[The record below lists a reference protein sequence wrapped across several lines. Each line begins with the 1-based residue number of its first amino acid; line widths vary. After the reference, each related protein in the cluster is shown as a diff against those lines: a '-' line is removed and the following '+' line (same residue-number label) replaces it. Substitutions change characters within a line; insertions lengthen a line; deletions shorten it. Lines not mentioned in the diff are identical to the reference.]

1 MSTLLVQPAAETK
14 IGSRI
19 PTLDGWR
26 GIAIL
31 LVLCEHAGQYGR
43 FKNQMWTNLGSSG
56 VDIFFVLSGFI
67 ITTRLIQERANH
79 ASIDLRAFYL
89 RRAFRILPLVVIYL
103 LALCLISRFA
113 DLADFHWQ
121 EVVGSLFFFRNYQ
134 FTANPHGLYTT
145 HFWSLSIEE
154 HFYLGWPA
162 LLLWLGNRRALR
174 FAIIGAAASALWRFY
189 QCGQYAQFHI
199 FPSARPALHAL
210 QTDARLDGLLLG
222 SALALLLT
230 NTRVQAFILTNFQRE
245 SPIILLPA
253 IVLNLLLVGGHPSLT
268 LYLLVGVT
276 LAYTLVV
283 KEGFMFRWLNLPPL
297 VWVGEISYSLY
308 IWQQLFLLHPPG
320 HLPLGRLSVF
330 PLHIAC
336 AFAAAAC
343 SFYFMERPMIKLGKR
358 LYVRK
363 VYDPRRLLR
372 RRDDHRNCLTTRGSS
387 DRSCF

>member
-1 MSTLLVQPAAETK
+1 MKMERYLLLALALFVLLVVCTLFYRRSDSLKDFSASTMSTLLVQPAAETK

-134 FTANPHGLYTT
+134 F
-145 HFWSLSIEE
+145 F
-154 HFYLGWPA
+154 
-162 LLLWLGNRRALR
+162 
-174 FAIIGAAASALWRFY
+174 
-189 QCGQYAQFHI
+189 
-199 FPSARPALHAL
+199 
-210 QTDARLDGLLLG
+210 
-222 SALALLLT
+222 
-230 NTRVQAFILTNFQRE
+230 
-245 SPIILLPA
+245 
-253 IVLNLLLVGGHPSLT
+253 
-268 LYLLVGVT
+268 
-276 LAYTLVV
+276 
-283 KEGFMFRWLNLPPL
+283 
-297 VWVGEISYSLY
+297 
-308 IWQQLFLLHPPG
+308 
-320 HLPLGRLSVF
+320 
-330 PLHIAC
+330 
-336 AFAAAAC
+336 
-343 SFYFMERPMIKLGKR
+343 KLI
-358 LYVRK
+358 
-363 VYDPRRLLR
+363 
-372 RRDDHRNCLTTRGSS
+372 N
-387 DRSCF
+387 